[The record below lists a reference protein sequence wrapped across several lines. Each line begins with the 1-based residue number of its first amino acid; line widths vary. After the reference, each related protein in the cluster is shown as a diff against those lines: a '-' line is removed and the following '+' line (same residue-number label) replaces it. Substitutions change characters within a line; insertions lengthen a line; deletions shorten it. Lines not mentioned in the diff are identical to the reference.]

1 MTTANLPEGKHLV
14 FQIIASLVPAGAE
27 RLVVHLLE
35 YIDRERFAPV
45 CICLRNP
52 VGSHLEARVQQL
64 GIPLYFLGKG
74 DKMSLKV
81 LRKLDA
87 LFRQY
92 RPVVVHTHLLALN
105 YAYPLMI
112 RYRTPARVHTVHSL
126 AQREMGVRVG
136 AWVRMMAF
144 RYHIGG
150 VVPVAVADEVRASI
164 QQLYGYPDP
173 PLIPNG
179 IPTDEYAPNP
189 DTRAQWRQ
197 AHGIEPHATVLTHV
211 GRFAPP
217 KNHALLIEA
226 FAQVRA
232 DAPLY
237 LLLVGGGELENA
249 VREQVAGLGLQGRV
263 RFLGVRAD
271 VADILRASDVFVLS
285 SRWEGNPMS
294 VMEAMAAGLPVVS
307 TAVGGVP
314 ELVQHG
320 ATGLLV
326 PAGDACSLAEAIAQ
340 LGCDPARRA
349 AIGNAARQTAR
360 ERFDVRVMSLAYATL
375 YQQLLCSS
383 TSGSARGSCSRLPK
397 ADRREVQQRLRHL
410 PQHNAQVLLGN
421 RLHAELLQ
429 PLCRRRSHLTQQRP
443 HNRPR
448 HRLHIIHRH

>member
-1 MTTANLPEGKHLV
+1 MPTPQVV
-14 FQIIASLVPAGAE
+14 FQILPSLVVGGAE
-27 RLVVHLLE
+27 RLVVHLMERLS
-35 YIDRERFAPV
+35 RERFSPV
-45 CICLRNP
+45 CICLESP
-52 VGSHLEARVQQL
+52 LGTHYEARVRAS
-64 GIPLYFLGKG
+64 GAPLYFLGKG
-74 DKMSLKV
+74 AGASGSV
-81 LRKLDA
+81 LRQLNA

-92 RPVVVHTHLLALN
+92 RPAVVHTHIIGLN
-105 YAYPLMI
+105 YAYPLML

-126 AQREMGVRVG
+126 APREMGVRVG
-136 AWVRMMAF
+136 AWVRMLAF
-144 RYHIGG
+144 RYRLGG

-226 FAQVRA
+226 FAQVRS

-249 VREQVAGLGLQGRV
+249 VREQVAALGLQERV

-285 SRWEGNPMS
+285 SRVEGNPMS

-314 ELVQHG
+314 ELVREG
-320 ATGLLV
+320 VTGLLV
-326 PAGDACSLAEAIAQ
+326 PSEDAGALAQAMQA
-340 LGCDPARRA
+340 LVDDPVRRQA
-349 AIGNAARQTAR
+349 MGAAARQHAVAH
-360 ERFDVRVMSLAYATL
+360 FDIRHTVRMYEELYESLL
-375 YQQLLCSS
+375 R
-383 TSGSARGSCSRLPK
+383 RG
-397 ADRREVQQRLRHL
+397 
-410 PQHNAQVLLGN
+410 
-421 RLHAELLQ
+421 
-429 PLCRRRSHLTQQRP
+429 
-443 HNRPR
+443 
-448 HRLHIIHRH
+448 

>member
-1 MTTANLPEGKHLV
+1 MPTPYVV
-14 FQIIASLVPAGAE
+14 FQILPSLVVGGAE
-27 RLVVHLLE
+27 RLVVHLVERLS
-35 YIDRERFAPV
+35 RERFAPV
-45 CICLRNP
+45 CICLESP
-52 VGSHLEARVQQL
+52 LGTHYEARVQAS
-64 GIPLYFLGKG
+64 GAPLYFLGKG
-74 DKMSLKV
+74 ARASGGV
-81 LRKLDA
+81 LRQLSA

-92 RPVVVHTHLLALN
+92 RPAVAHTHIIGLN
-105 YAYPLMI
+105 YAYPLML

-126 AQREMGVRVG
+126 ASREVGVRVG
-136 AWVRMMAF
+136 AWVRMLAF
-144 RYHIGG
+144 RYRFGG

-164 QQLYGYPDP
+164 QQLYGYLDP

-197 AHGIEPHATVLTHV
+197 AHGIEPYATVLTHV

-217 KNHALLIEA
+217 KNHALLVEA
-226 FAQVRA
+226 FARVRT

-249 VREQVAGLGLQGRV
+249 VREQVAALGLQERV

-285 SRWEGNPMS
+285 SRVEGNLMS

-314 ELVQHG
+314 ELVRAG
-320 ATGLLV
+320 VTGLLV

-349 AIGNAARQTAR
+349 AMGNAARQTAR

-383 TSGSARGSCSRLPK
+383 TSQES
-397 ADRREVQQRLRHL
+397 
-410 PQHNAQVLLGN
+410 QV
-421 RLHAELLQ
+421 
-429 PLCRRRSHLTQQRP
+429 
-443 HNRPR
+443 
-448 HRLHIIHRH
+448 

>member
-1 MTTANLPEGKHLV
+1 MTTANLPEGKHSV

-27 RLVVHLLE
+27 RLVTHLLE

-52 VGSHLEARVQQL
+52 VGSHLEARVQRL
-64 GIPLYFLGKG
+64 GVPLYFLGKG
-74 DKMSLKV
+74 DTMSLAV

-105 YAYPLMI
+105 YAYPLML
-112 RYRTPARVHTVHSL
+112 RYRTPARVHTVHNL
-126 AQREMGVRVG
+126 APREMGVRVSV
-136 AWVRMMAF
+136 WVRQMAF
-144 RYHIGG
+144 RYRVGG
-150 VVPVAVADEVRASI
+150 VIPVAIAEEVRASI
-164 QQLYGYPDP
+164 QRVYGYPDP

-197 AHGIEPHATVLTHV
+197 AHGIEPRATVLTHI
-211 GRFAPP
+211 GRFAVQ
-217 KNHALLIEA
+217 KNHALLVEA

-314 ELVQHG
+314 ELVREG
-320 ATGLLV
+320 VTGLLV
-326 PAGDACSLAEAIAQ
+326 PSEDAGALAQALQA
-340 LGCDPARRA
+340 LVDDPVRRQAMGAAARRHA
-349 AIGNAARQTAR
+349 V
-360 ERFDVRVMSLAYATL
+360 EHFDIRHTVRGYEQL
-375 YQQLLCSS
+375 YEKL
-383 TSGSARGSCSRLPK
+383 
-397 ADRREVQQRLRHL
+397 
-410 PQHNAQVLLGN
+410 
-421 RLHAELLQ
+421 
-429 PLCRRRSHLTQQRP
+429 LTQRP
-443 HNRPR
+443 NR
-448 HRLHIIHRH
+448 

>member
-1 MTTANLPEGKHLV
+1 MMNSPLVSEGKHIL
-14 FQIIASLVPAGAE
+14 FQIISSLVPAGAE
-27 RLVVHLLE
+27 RLVVHLVE

-45 CICLRNP
+45 CISLTDP

-64 GIPLYFLGKG
+64 GVPLYFLGKG
-74 DKMSLKV
+74 DKMSFEV

-92 RPVVVHTHLLALN
+92 HPAVVHTHLLALN

-112 RYRTPARVHTVHSL
+112 RYRTPARLYTVHNL
-126 AQREMGVRVG
+126 AEKDLGLRTAPIVR
-136 AWVRMMAF
+136 ALAF
-144 RYHIGG
+144 RYRFGK
-150 VVPVAVADEVRASI
+150 VVPVAIAEEVRASI
-164 QQLYGYPDP
+164 QRLYGYPDP

-197 AHGIEPHATVLTHV
+197 AHGIEPRATVVTHI
-211 GRFAPP
+211 GRFAFQ
-217 KNHALLIEA
+217 KNHALLVEA

-263 RFLGVRAD
+263 RFLGIRAD

-285 SRWEGNPMS
+285 SRVEGNLMS

-314 ELVQHG
+314 ELVRAG
-320 ATGLLV
+320 VTGLLV

-349 AIGNAARQTAR
+349 AMGNAARQTAR

-383 TSGSARGSCSRLPK
+383 TSQES
-397 ADRREVQQRLRHL
+397 
-410 PQHNAQVLLGN
+410 QV
-421 RLHAELLQ
+421 
-429 PLCRRRSHLTQQRP
+429 
-443 HNRPR
+443 
-448 HRLHIIHRH
+448 

>member
-1 MTTANLPEGKHLV
+1 MPTPQVV
-14 FQIIASLVPAGAE
+14 FQILPSLVVGGAE
-27 RLVVHLLE
+27 RLVVHLVERLS
-35 YIDRERFAPV
+35 RERFAPV
-45 CICLRNP
+45 CICL
-52 VGSHLEARVQQL
+52 GSPLGTHYEARVRAS
-64 GIPLYFLGKG
+64 GAPLYFLGKG
-74 DKMSLKV
+74 AGASGSV
-81 LRKLDA
+81 LRQLNA

-92 RPVVVHTHLLALN
+92 RPAVVHTHIIGLN
-105 YAYPLMI
+105 YAYPLML

-126 AQREMGVRVG
+126 ARREMGVRVG
-136 AWVRMMAF
+136 AWVRMLAF
-144 RYHIGG
+144 RYRFGG

-189 DTRAQWRQ
+189 DRRVQWRQ

-226 FAQVRA
+226 FAQVRS

-285 SRWEGNPMS
+285 SRVEGNPMS

-314 ELVQHG
+314 ELVREG
-320 ATGLLV
+320 VTGLLV
-326 PAGDACSLAEAIAQ
+326 PSEDAGALAQAMQA
-340 LGCDPARRA
+340 LVDDPVRRQA
-349 AIGNAARQTAR
+349 MGAAARQHAVAH
-360 ERFDVRVMSLAYATL
+360 FDIRHTVRMYEELYESLL
-375 YQQLLCSS
+375 R
-383 TSGSARGSCSRLPK
+383 RG
-397 ADRREVQQRLRHL
+397 
-410 PQHNAQVLLGN
+410 
-421 RLHAELLQ
+421 
-429 PLCRRRSHLTQQRP
+429 
-443 HNRPR
+443 
-448 HRLHIIHRH
+448 

>member
-74 DKMSLKV
+74 DKMCLKV
-81 LRKLDA
+81 LSRLDA

-112 RYRTPARVHTVHSL
+112 RYRTPARVYTVHSL
-126 AQREMGVRVG
+126 AEKDVGLRTAPIVR
-136 AWVRMMAF
+136 ALAF
-144 RYHIGG
+144 RYRVGR
-150 VVPVAVADEVRASI
+150 VVPVAIAEEVRVSI
-164 QQLYGYPDP
+164 QKVYGYTNP

-179 IPTDEYAPNP
+179 VPTDEYAPDP
-189 DTRAQWRQ
+189 DKRVQWRQ
-197 AHGIEPHATVLTHV
+197 AHGIEPHATVLVHI

-226 FAQVRA
+226 FAQVHS

-263 RFLGVRAD
+263 HFLGVRAD
-271 VADILRASDVFVLS
+271 VADILGASDVFLLS
-285 SRWEGNPMS
+285 SDYEGNPLS
-294 VMEAMAAGLPVVS
+294 VLEAMAAGLPVVS

-326 PAGDACSLAEAIAQ
+326 PAGDARALAEAMAQ
-340 LGCDPARRA
+340 IGFDAPLRA
-349 AIGNAARQTAR
+349 AMGDIARQTAL
-360 ERFDVRVMSLAYATL
+360 ERFDVRVMSHAYAKFYL
-375 YQQLLCSS
+375 
-383 TSGSARGSCSRLPK
+383 
-397 ADRREVQQRLRHL
+397 
-410 PQHNAQVLLGN
+410 
-421 RLHAELLQ
+421 ELLHSS
-429 PLCRRRSHLTQQRP
+429 PARSAQG
-443 HNRPR
+443 
-448 HRLHIIHRH
+448 

>member
-1 MTTANLPEGKHLV
+1 MRTTNLPEGKHLV

-27 RLVVHLLE
+27 RLVAHLLE
-35 YIDRERFAPV
+35 YIDREQFSPV
-45 CICLRNP
+45 CICLGDP

-74 DKMSLKV
+74 DKMSLAV

-112 RYRTPARVHTVHSL
+112 RYRTPARVYTVHNL
-126 AQREMGVRVG
+126 AEKDIGLRTAPMVR
-136 AWVRMMAF
+136 ALAF
-144 RYHIGG
+144 RYRIGG
-150 VVPVAVADEVRASI
+150 VVPVAIAEEVRASI

-179 IPTDEYAPNP
+179 IPTDEYAP
-189 DTRAQWRQ
+189 DSDKRTWWRQ
-197 AHGIEPHATVLTHV
+197 AHGIEPHATVVTHI
-211 GRFAPP
+211 GRFAVQ
-217 KNHALLIEA
+217 KNHALLVEA
-226 FAQVRA
+226 FAQVHS

-237 LLLVGGGELENA
+237 LLLVGAGELEDA
-249 VREQVAGLGLQGRV
+249 VRQQVAGLGLQERV

-314 ELVQHG
+314 ELVREG
-320 ATGLLV
+320 ETGRLV
-326 PAGDACSLAEAIAQ
+326 PSEDARALAQAMQA
-340 LGCDPARRA
+340 LVDDPARRQA
-349 AIGNAARQTAR
+349 MGAAARQHAIAHFDIRHTVR
-360 ERFDVRVMSLAYATL
+360 MYEELYER
-375 YQQLLCSS
+375 LL
-383 TSGSARGSCSRLPK
+383 ARGAK
-397 ADRREVQQRLRHL
+397 
-410 PQHNAQVLLGN
+410 
-421 RLHAELLQ
+421 
-429 PLCRRRSHLTQQRP
+429 
-443 HNRPR
+443 
-448 HRLHIIHRH
+448 

>member
-1 MTTANLPEGKHLV
+1 
-14 FQIIASLVPAGAE
+14 
-27 RLVVHLLE
+27 
-35 YIDRERFAPV
+35 
-45 CICLRNP
+45 
-52 VGSHLEARVQQL
+52 LEARVQQL

-81 LRKLDA
+81 LSRLDA

-92 RPVVVHTHLLALN
+92 RPAVVHTHLLALN
-105 YAYPLMI
+105 YAYPLML

-136 AWVRMMAF
+136 AWVRMLAF
-144 RYHIGG
+144 RYRFGG

-179 IPTDEYAPNP
+179 IPTDEYAPDP
-189 DTRAQWRQ
+189 DRRVQWRQ

-226 FAQVRA
+226 FAQVRS

-237 LLLVGGGELENA
+237 LLLVGSGELENA

-314 ELVQHG
+314 ELVREG
-320 ATGLLV
+320 ETGLLV
-326 PAGDACSLAEAIAQ
+326 PSEDAGALAQALQA
-340 LGCDPARRA
+340 LVDDPVRRQA
-349 AIGNAARQTAR
+349 MGATARQHAVAHFDIRHTVR
-360 ERFDVRVMSLAYATL
+360 MYEELYERLLAKGA
-375 YQQLLCSS
+375 
-383 TSGSARGSCSRLPK
+383 K
-397 ADRREVQQRLRHL
+397 
-410 PQHNAQVLLGN
+410 
-421 RLHAELLQ
+421 
-429 PLCRRRSHLTQQRP
+429 
-443 HNRPR
+443 
-448 HRLHIIHRH
+448 

>member
-1 MTTANLPEGKHLV
+1 MEPTRPVV
-14 FQIIASLVPAGAE
+14 FQILPSLVVGGAE
-27 RLVVHLLE
+27 RLVVHLVEHLS
-35 YIDRERFAPV
+35 RERFAPV
-45 CICLRNP
+45 CICLEP
-52 VGSHLEARVQQL
+52 PLGTHYEARVRAS
-64 GIPLYFLGKG
+64 GAPLYFLGKG
-74 DKMSLKV
+74 AGASGGV
-81 LRKLDA
+81 LRQLSA

-92 RPVVVHTHLLALN
+92 RPAVAHTHIIGLN
-105 YAYPLMI
+105 YAYPLML

-126 AQREMGVRVG
+126 APREVGVRVG
-136 AWVRMMAF
+136 AWVRQLAF
-144 RYHIGG
+144 RYRLGG

-179 IPTDEYAPNP
+179 VPTDEYAPDP

-197 AHGIEPHATVLTHV
+197 AHGIEPYATVLVHV

-249 VREQVAGLGLQGRV
+249 VREQVAELGLQGRV

-285 SRWEGNPMS
+285 SRVEGNPMS

-314 ELVQHG
+314 ELVREG
-320 ATGLLV
+320 ETGLLV
-326 PAGDACSLAEAIAQ
+326 PPNDTGALARALQA
-340 LGCDPARRA
+340 LVDDPARRRA
-349 AIGNAARQTAR
+349 MGAVARQYAMAH
-360 ERFDVRVMSLAYATL
+360 FDIRHTVRGYEQLYESLL
-375 YQQLLCSS
+375 K
-383 TSGSARGSCSRLPK
+383 GG
-397 ADRREVQQRLRHL
+397 
-410 PQHNAQVLLGN
+410 
-421 RLHAELLQ
+421 
-429 PLCRRRSHLTQQRP
+429 
-443 HNRPR
+443 
-448 HRLHIIHRH
+448 

>member
-1 MTTANLPEGKHLV
+1 MKTPKLL
-14 FQIIASLVPAGAE
+14 FQLITSLLPAGAE

-35 YIDRERFAPV
+35 HVNRERFAPV
-45 CICLRNP
+45 CICLGNP

-64 GIPLYFLGKG
+64 GVPLHFLGKG
-74 DKMSLKV
+74 DKMSIEV

-92 RPVVVHTHLLALN
+92 RPAVVHTHLLALN
-105 YAYPLMI
+105 YAYPLML
-112 RYRTPARVHTVHSL
+112 RYRTPARVYTVHNL
-126 AQREMGVRVG
+126 AKKDMGLRTAPMVR
-136 AWVRMMAF
+136 ALAF
-144 RYHIGG
+144 RYRIGG
-150 VVPVAVADEVRASI
+150 VVPVAIAEEVRATI

-197 AHGIEPHATVLTHV
+197 AHGIEPRATVVTHI
-211 GRFAPP
+211 GRFAVQ
-217 KNHALLIEA
+217 KNHALLVEA
-226 FAQVRA
+226 FAQVRS

-249 VREQVAGLGLQGRV
+249 VREQVAALGLQERV

-314 ELVQHG
+314 ELVQEG

-326 PAGDACSLAEAIAQ
+326 PSEDTGALACALQA
-340 LGCDPARRA
+340 LVDDPARRQA
-349 AIGNAARQTAR
+349 MGAAARQHAIAH
-360 ERFDVRVMSLAYATL
+360 FDIRHTVRGYEQLYESLL
-375 YQQLLCSS
+375 
-383 TSGSARGSCSRLPK
+383 
-397 ADRREVQQRLRHL
+397 RRK
-410 PQHNAQVLLGN
+410 
-421 RLHAELLQ
+421 
-429 PLCRRRSHLTQQRP
+429 
-443 HNRPR
+443 
-448 HRLHIIHRH
+448 